1 MRFFVRASAQSA
13 LFRRMRFSSPGQTR
27 RRLTE
32 KRILAVG
39 PHGKVHS
46 ERAVLT
52 EKRTL
57 GGLGIAGCA
66 FP

>member
-1 MRFFVRASAQSA
+1 MRFSVRASAQSA
-13 LFRRMRFSSPGQTR
+13 LFRRMRPSLPGQTSSH
-27 RRLTE
+27 LTE

-52 EKRTL
+52 EKRIL